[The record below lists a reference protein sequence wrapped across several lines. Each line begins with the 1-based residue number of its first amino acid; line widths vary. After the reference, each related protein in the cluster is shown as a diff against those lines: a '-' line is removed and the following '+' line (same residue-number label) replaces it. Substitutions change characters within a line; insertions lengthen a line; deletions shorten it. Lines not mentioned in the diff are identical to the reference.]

1 MILPKAPSPPD
12 EDRITHHI
20 LKRDQKFV
28 RCVVHKGTHVRA
40 TGDRYK
46 YFQTIQ
52 EPIDVVL
59 RSTKSGRKLDQVEC
73 RVGKDSD
80 GG

>member
-1 MILPKAPSPPD
+1 MILPEAPSSPD
-12 EDRITHHI
+12 QDRITHHV
-20 LKRDQKFV
+20 LKGIKSFV
-28 RCVVHKGTHVRA
+28 RCVVLKDTHVRA
-40 TGDRYK
+40 TGDRYQ

-52 EPIDVVL
+52 EPVDVVL
-59 RSTKSGRKLDQVEC
+59 RSTKSGREFDQVEC